1 MDSPGMCGEGP
12 VLMESHQ
19 TPGVPTSLSPE
30 PDSTSREDLSC
41 SFISVLSDMEFFGF
55 CPKFDQKLH
64 MQGGSVDFRWGGRS
78 AAGSGT
84 AVCYW
89 RKAAGLPSA
98 LTCASVLVHLEK
110 TLSINHCPA

>member
-41 SFISVLSDMEFFGF
+41 SFISVLSDVEFFGF

-64 MQGGSVDFRWGGRS
+64 GGRE
-78 AAGSGT
+78 
-84 AVCYW
+84 C
-89 RKAAGLPSA
+89 GLQMGWKECSRVWDS
-98 LTCASVLVHLEK
+98 CVLLEK
-110 TLSINHCPA
+110 GSWTAQCPHLCFCVSSLGKNTEH